1 MIKSHFFILF
11 AFILFPFL
19 SLQAQTQTF
28 DNAGSYMSFMN
39 EQNRKIMEDFLSYTS
54 AVAHG
59 KSARKVESRRQDQ
72 LKTTK
77 EAIKKIAAMPPYKGD
92 KQLRDSCVS
101 FMNITYHILND
112 DYAKIVNMEEISEQS
127 YDAMEAYL
135 LAQDMANEKL
145 HQAHER
151 LNVVEKSFAAK
162 NNITLVE
169 SSDELTKKLNQAS
182 KVNMYHR
189 TIYLVFFKSFK
200 QEIYMLDA
208 MSKKNV
214 NGIEQNKNSLQ
225 NFSEEGIAKLIATP
239 AFNGDN
245 TMIIA
250 CRQLL
255 EFYKSECKD
264 KVPGL
269 TSFYLKEENYQ
280 KVKKAF
286 DAKSQSERTQADVDQ
301 YNKAVNEFNKA
312 VNETNNTNNLLN
324 TNRSK
329 LIENYNKASQNFLDK
344 HTPKYN

>member
-1 MIKSHFFILF
+1 MKRLHFFILF
-11 AFILFPFL
+11 FFIFFSILNLPA
-19 SLQAQTQTF
+19 QAQTF
-28 DNAGSYMSFMN
+28 NDAGSYMTFIN
-39 EQNRKIMEDFLSYTS
+39 EQNRKIMEDFMSYTS

-59 KSARKVESRRQDQ
+59 KSARKVESRRVAQ
-72 LKTTK
+72 LQSTK
-77 EAIKKIAAMPPYKGD
+77 DGIKKISAMPPFKGD
-92 KQLRDSCVS
+92 KELRDSCVS
-101 FMNITYHILND
+101 FLNITYHILND
-112 DYAKIVNMEEISEQS
+112 DYGKIVNLEEISEQS

-135 LAQDMANEKL
+135 LAQDLANEKL
-145 HQAHER
+145 NQAQER
-151 LNVVEKSFAAK
+151 LSVVEKSFAAR

-169 SSDELTKKLNQAS
+169 SSDALTKKLNQAN
-182 KVNMYHR
+182 KVNVYHR
-189 TIYLVFFKSFK
+189 AIYLIFFKSFK

-225 NFSEEGIAKLIATP
+225 NFSAEGIAKLITIP

-245 TMIIA
+245 SMIIA

-255 EFYKSECKD
+255 EFYKTECKD

-286 DAKSQSERTQADVDQ
+286 DAKSQSARTQADVDQ
-301 YNKAVNEFNKA
+301 YNKAVNEFNQA
-312 VNETNNTNNLLN
+312 VNEINNTTNQLN

-344 HTPKYN
+344 HTPKYK